1 MLTELQREHLETLLR
16 MKLPEPYKVIGEMA
30 IRIHPM
36 TYGKGRLCA
45 GHVDELCAGHVDDMY
60 GYEVGYCY
68 ATPEQAFAAADAWD
82 GTGEPQGWMKN
93 LQTGRY
99 RKNGDPSKEYGPDD
113 KEPD

>member
-16 MKLPEPYKVIGEMA
+16 MKLPEPYKVIGDIA
-30 IRIHPM
+30 IRVHPM
-36 TYGKGRLCA
+36 TYGKGRLCI
-45 GHVDELCAGHVDDMY
+45 GHVDDWC
-60 GYEVGYCY
+60 GYEFGYCY
-68 ATPEQAFAAADAWD
+68 TSPEEAFAAADAWD

-99 RKNGDPSKEYGPDD
+99 RKNGDPAKEYGPDD

>member
-16 MKLPEPYKVIGEMA
+16 MKLPEPYKVIGDIA
-30 IRIHPM
+30 IRIHQM

-45 GHVDELCAGHVDDMY
+45 GHVDDKT

-68 ATPEQAFAAADAWD
+68 ASPEEAFAAADAWD

-99 RKNGDPSKEYGPDD
+99 RKNCDPAKEYGPDD